1 MYRPLKVHPKIKGSI
16 VSVNIPVYICIK
28 QGAIKSPRVYNNA
41 TLPAQDSIRILC
53 VVKAT
58 NASVLCYTDDL
69 LNLSWSVSS
78 LEESFNVILSELRKI
93 GLNLNT
99 GKSNVVL
106 SSCPSELAST
116 LVNLGGAFV
125 APPQDLIY
133 LGLPI
138 GDLISS
144 TRNLLVARTEK
155 RIRAPY
161 ASLVLSQ
168 TNMTKKLRENV

>member
-1 MYRPLKVHPKIKGSI
+1 
-16 VSVNIPVYICIK
+16 
-28 QGAIKSPRVYNNA
+28 
-41 TLPAQDSIRILC
+41 
-53 VVKAT
+53 
-58 NASVLCYTDDL
+58 
-69 LNLSWSVSS
+69 VSS